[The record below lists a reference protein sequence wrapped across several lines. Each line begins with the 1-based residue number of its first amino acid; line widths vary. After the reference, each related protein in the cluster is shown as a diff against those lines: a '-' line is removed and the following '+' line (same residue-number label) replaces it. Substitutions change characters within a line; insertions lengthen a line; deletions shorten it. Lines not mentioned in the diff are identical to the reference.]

1 MLKNEVR
8 NQKEMMIQTL
18 LIDERKER
26 WKTKN
31 KRNLEAENKVYKRQT
46 PVPVNLKN
54 FSEI

>member
-31 KRNLEAENKVYKRQT
+31 KRNLK
-46 PVPVNLKN
+46 LKIKFTN
-54 FSEI
+54 VKPQCL